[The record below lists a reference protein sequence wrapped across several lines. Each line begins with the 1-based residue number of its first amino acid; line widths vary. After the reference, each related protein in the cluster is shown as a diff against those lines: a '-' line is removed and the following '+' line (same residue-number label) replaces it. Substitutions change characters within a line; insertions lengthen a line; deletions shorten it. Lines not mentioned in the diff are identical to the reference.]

1 MKSRRPLSF
10 VLSALVALAVA
21 MPIAART
28 ASAKDTKTTTATL
41 DIFNAATLA
50 GKEIAPG
57 TYTFKI
63 DGSTV
68 TVLQKGKMVAE
79 APVQWKD
86 AAMKA
91 NMTNIVTENNRIK
104 EIHFGGKTKYVEV
117 ME

>member
-1 MKSRRPLSF
+1 MISRRPLSF

-21 MPIAART
+21 TPLMARS
-28 ASAKDTKTTTATL
+28 ASDKDTKTTTATL

-50 GKEIAPG
+50 GKQIAPG

-79 APVQWKD
+79 APVQWKESP
-86 AAMKA
+86 MKA
-91 NMTNIVTENNRIK
+91 NMTNIVTQNDQIK
-104 EIHFGGKTKYVEV
+104 EIHFGGKTKYVEI
-117 ME
+117 MG